1 MAHCSGMTKREGLSE
16 MMTFVHVFQSCSQDS
31 HTVLALIDDVV
42 RQLKAEKPEINQIC
56 LRQDNVG
63 CYHNAFNLLAMKEL
77 AKRYQVAFRVD
88 FSDPPGVK
96 RVI

>member
-31 HTVLALIDDVV
+31 HTV
-42 RQLKAEKPEINQIC
+42 LKAEKPEINQIC

-88 FSDPPGVK
+88 FSDPQG
-96 RVI
+96 